1 MRKVVSFFLLLIIA
15 FNWLGYDL
23 VISILNARANRAAER
38 TIEKGSF
45 DPQQLVEF
53 KLDLQ
58 LPYATDWPA
67 FEKVKGTVSIAGVMY
82 NFVER
87 KYEKG
92 YMIYRCLPNH
102 RGTELQSAR
111 DYFYS
116 LVYDME
122 KDGKK
127 EPVPSTTSFKKINIE
142 TRVVEKFVL
151 DGLFTSS
158 LKWNAAHRP
167 VPPLAGYGNTPSQP
181 PEA

>member
-1 MRKVVSFFLLLIIA
+1 MRSVASFLLLLIMA

-23 VISILNARANRAAER
+23 VISVMDARAKRAAEQK
-38 TIEKGSF
+38 IERGSF
-45 DPQQLVEF
+45 NPDQLVEF
-53 KLDLQ
+53 KIDLQ
-58 LPYATDWPA
+58 LPYTTDWPA

-116 LVYDME
+116 LVYDMG

-127 EPVPSTTSFKKINIE
+127 EPVPSTPSFKKINIE
-142 TRVVEKFVL
+142 TRVMEKFEL
-151 DGLFTSS
+151 ASHS
-158 LKWNAAHRP
+158 LRSHTNYFLHRP
-167 VPPLAGYGNTPSQP
+167 APVQSGYGNTPSQP